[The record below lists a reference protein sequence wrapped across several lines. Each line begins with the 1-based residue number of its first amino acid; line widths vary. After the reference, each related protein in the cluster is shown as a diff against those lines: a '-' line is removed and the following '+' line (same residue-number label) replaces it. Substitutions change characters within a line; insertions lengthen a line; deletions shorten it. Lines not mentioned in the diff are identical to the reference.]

1 MKRVKGEK
9 KRENENDQKAI
20 VVSGLPTG
28 YSSVKR
34 ILRAQTFL
42 QEQINFESNFY
53 LFFFLFIF
61 LYTVSY
67 FYTV

>member
-34 ILRAQTFL
+34 ILRAQRSTFL
-42 QEQINFESNFY
+42 QEQINFESNGNMCGQFE
-53 LFFFLFIF
+53 
-61 LYTVSY
+61 
-67 FYTV
+67 